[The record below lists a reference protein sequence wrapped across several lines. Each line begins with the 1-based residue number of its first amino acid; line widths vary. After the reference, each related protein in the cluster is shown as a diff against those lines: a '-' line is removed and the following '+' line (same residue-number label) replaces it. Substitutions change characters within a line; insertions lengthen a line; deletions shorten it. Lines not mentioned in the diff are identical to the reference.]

1 MKVDGE
7 KKLAQ
12 IQRAEVKKRETLE
25 CNAAKRAQAKE
36 ERACKR
42 EERKALPKKPR
53 PSRGKN
59 NVLVT
64 SEVQNSISTPL
75 SMPIPGPFIHQHHV
89 HSHHDVLDLVDDP
102 NGTDDSGDSVSPT
115 FRTLLLPAS
124 TPRPHWQR
132 GTSVPLNYVV
142 HHPQVNVS
150 TPTTPLPNYIPIHPT
165 PPYYPQ
171 QSRYPMHPFPPDITP
186 LLMQQRASSSSYLTT
201 PQ

>member
-1 MKVDGE
+1 MEIDMQIGYWQGAEKHKKQQEAARSIKKQVVAWAQTPL

-25 CNAAKRAQAKE
+25 CNAAKRGHQAKASK
-36 ERACKR
+36 ERARKR

-102 NGTDDSGDSVSPT
+102 NGTDDSGQRVDSD
-115 FRTLLLPAS
+115 
-124 TPRPHWQR
+124 
-132 GTSVPLNYVV
+132 Y
-142 HHPQVNVS
+142 
-150 TPTTPLPNYIPIHPT
+150 PTTQLYPYTSHTALLSPAVPLPNALVST
-165 PPYYPQ
+165 
-171 QSRYPMHPFPPDITP
+171 
-186 LLMQQRASSSSYLTT
+186 
-201 PQ
+201 